1 MNQGSCHLIVI
12 KLKLYLQSE
21 KIDKQKNEPTKTY
34 DDSEPTQIN
43 PLASLVFFS
52 LTSKLS
58 TVGKSQVFFV
68 VSPIGWLNQS

>member
-21 KIDKQKNEPTKTY
+21 KIDKQENEPTKTY

-43 PLASLVFFS
+43 PLASLVFF
-52 LTSKLS
+52 
-58 TVGKSQVFFV
+58 FFDK
-68 VSPIGWLNQS
+68 QA